1 MIWGVIFLSG
11 VVTFSTRFLP
21 LSGLMPRQLPRFV
34 QNGLQYVS
42 IAVLTPIVINAVLV
56 DQDSNIVL
64 SDNPKIFAALIAILI
79 ALISKSIVLTL
90 LAGLVVIWLFEL
102 IF

>member
-1 MIWGVIFLSG
+1 MIWGVILFSG

-21 LSGLMPRQLPRFV
+21 LSGLMPRQLPKLV

-42 IAVLTPIVINAVLV
+42 IAVLTPIVVNAVLINQAK
-56 DQDSNIVL
+56 DIAWD
-64 SDNPKIFAALIAILI
+64 DNPKIFAALIALLI

-90 LAGLVVIWLFEL
+90 MVGLAVIWLFEL